1 MQGIKVISISRGSLQ
16 TTEVCFPD
24 SKSEQTSIGRLFRR
38 LDTLITLHGQK
49 LEKLRHVKQAL
60 LGRMFV

>member
-24 SKSEQTSIGRLFRR
+24 STTEQSSIGSLFRK